1 MMRRGL
7 LLAVAAIL
15 AAMMVMLQAGS
26 SSGTRDAS
34 ACSGPNSARGIW
46 CAPSAHGRVP

>member
-7 LLAVAAIL
+7 LMAVAAIL
-15 AAMMVMLQAGS
+15 AAMMILLQAGS

-34 ACSGPNSARGIW
+34 ACTGDTFRGVW
-46 CAPSAHGRVP
+46 CAPSVHGPVP